1 MADDHEGQ
9 LAAGLDQ
16 LPVEKLPVCA
26 IYIAV
31 IALPAQHVLRIFFS
45 CSRFYTA
52 INKCSGKKGGL
63 KTIQISAAI
72 KSALSAR
79 LLFLMRSI
87 T

>member
-16 LPVEKLPVCA
+16 SPVEKLPVCG
-26 IYIAV
+26 IYIAS
-31 IALPAQHVLRIFFS
+31 IALTAQHVLRIFFS

-52 INKCSGKKGGL
+52 LNNCSGKKGGL
-63 KTIQISAAI
+63 KTSQISAAI
-72 KSALSAR
+72 KSTPSAR
-79 LLFLMRSI
+79 LLFLIRSI